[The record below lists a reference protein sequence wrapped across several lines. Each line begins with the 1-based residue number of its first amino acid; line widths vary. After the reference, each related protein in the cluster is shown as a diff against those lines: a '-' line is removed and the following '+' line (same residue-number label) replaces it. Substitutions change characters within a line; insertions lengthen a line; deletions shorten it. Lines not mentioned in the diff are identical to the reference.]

1 MLNESVLFITNSLLG
16 RKTISYQESL
26 INLFKQSINE
36 ELSPEKDK
44 VISLI
49 KANKWDRDPQHF
61 LDSLQKSKHPQ
72 MLTPYTI
79 DQLKEMDTFKLPE
92 YDIGFALKDH
102 DGSEE
107 GGSGYK
113 GRVEIVAV
121 HNNSPVKGLGKYL
134 VEASIKNGG
143 KVLDH
148 FDGYLSQVYEPLGFE
163 EYKRDAYNP
172 EYDPEGSFK
181 KNYGEQPVIY
191 RRLRKE

>member
-1 MLNESVLFITNSLLG
+1 MLNESVLFVLNPLLA

-36 ELSPEKDK
+36 ESNSERDK
-44 VISLI
+44 VLSLI

-61 LDSLQKSKHPQ
+61 WESIQKSKHPQ
-72 MLTPYTI
+72 MLTPYTV
-79 DQLKEMDTFKLPE
+79 DQLKEMDTFKLPG
-92 YDIGFALKDH
+92 YDIGFALKEH

-121 HNNSPVKGLGKYL
+121 HNNSEIKGIGKDL

-148 FDGYLSQVYEPLGFE
+148 FDGFLSTVYEPLGFE

-172 EYDPEGSFK
+172 EYDPEGHFK
-181 KNYGEQPVIY
+181 KKYGEQPVIY
-191 RRLRKE
+191 RRLKKE